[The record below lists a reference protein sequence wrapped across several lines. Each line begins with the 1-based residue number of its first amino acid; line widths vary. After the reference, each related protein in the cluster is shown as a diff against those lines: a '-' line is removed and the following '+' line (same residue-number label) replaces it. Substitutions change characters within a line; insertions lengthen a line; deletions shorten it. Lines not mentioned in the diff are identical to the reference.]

1 MLSRVADAIY
11 WVSRYIERA
20 ENVAR
25 FVDVN
30 QSMSLGGTSQWAP
43 LIFSSGDEEMFGKLY
58 GDFSHANVLE
68 FLLFNEENPNSILS
82 CLIKARENA
91 RTIRDILSV
100 SLWEAINRFY
110 LRMREASRDAAKV
123 RANPASFL
131 ERVKRGSHEVI
142 GVYEATMSH
151 GEAWHFARMGRL
163 LERADK
169 TSRILDVK
177 YYILLPAASQAGS
190 MFDVVQWSALLEST
204 SALHMYRKRFGRI
217 APYSVAEFLMLD
229 PQFPRSIRFC
239 VEQCEISLQG
249 IVGSGDSADSVP
261 DVTVRDELKRLRA
274 RLESVT
280 IGEIFQIGLHE
291 FIDECQLGL
300 NAIGAAVYHDFF
312 EVDPQDVF
320 QAQQ

>member
-30 QSMSLGGTSQWAP
+30 QSISLGGASQWAP
-43 LIFSSGDEEMFGKLY
+43 LIYSSGDADLFAKLY
-58 GDFSHANVLE
+58 GDFSYANVLQ
-68 FLLFNEENPNSILS
+68 FLLFDEENSNSVLS
-82 CLIKARENA
+82 CLVKARENA

-100 SLWEAINRFY
+100 SLWESINRFY
-110 LRMREASRDAAKV
+110 LRMREASRDSAKV
-123 RANPASFL
+123 LGNPANFL

-151 GEAWHFARMGRL
+151 GEAWHFARIGRL
-163 LERADK
+163 LERGDK

-177 YYILLPAASQAGS
+177 YFILLPEASQAGS
-190 MFDVVQWSALLEST
+190 MYDVVQWSALLEST

-217 APYSVAEFLMLD
+217 SPHAVAEFLMLD
-229 PQFPRSIRFC
+229 PHFPRSIRFC
-239 VEQCEISLQG
+239 VEQCEASLQG
-249 IVGSGDSADSVP
+249 IVGGGDTADSVP
-261 DVTVRDELKRLRA
+261 DVTVRDELARLRA
-274 RLESVT
+274 RLETIT

-312 EVDPQDVF
+312 EIDPQDVF